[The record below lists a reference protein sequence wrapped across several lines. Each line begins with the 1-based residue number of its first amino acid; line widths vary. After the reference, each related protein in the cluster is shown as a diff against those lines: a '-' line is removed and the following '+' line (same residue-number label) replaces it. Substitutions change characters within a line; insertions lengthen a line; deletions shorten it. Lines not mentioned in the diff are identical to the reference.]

1 MFKMLVISIS
11 SIGNHISVGRQLA
24 MCIKNLGARGMDQ
37 RERWLNLGVSCEEQT
52 SASTA
57 REAIIICLP
66 CFHLPGLMGVL
77 AVGRV

>member
-1 MFKMLVISIS
+1 MLVISIS
-11 SIGNHISVGRQLA
+11 NIGNHIRAGGQLA

-37 RERWLNLGVSCEEQT
+37 RERLLNLGVSCEEQT

-57 REAIIICLP
+57 WEAIIICLP

-77 AVGRV
+77 AVGRF